1 MVYSLS
7 DCYPHMIQANLSSDM
22 QDFFWNI
29 IEQAKSLAEYD
40 IEQRPAALQQIL
52 TGQTAKQI
60 QRFDQIYREKLL
72 EAYRWELWGAAYV
85 IQGGC
90 SDDSFDYF
98 RDFLISEGQQAF
110 ETVLKSP
117 DDLAR
122 IDLPDDVELEDFRYA
137 IGDAYEA
144 VTGQELPANTVS
156 FPAEPAGQAA
166 WTEEQLDTLYPQLC
180 AKYD

>member
-1 MVYSLS
+1 
-7 DCYPHMIQANLSSDM
+7 M
-22 QDFFWNI
+22 QDLFWEI
-29 IEQAKSLAEYD
+29 IEQAKTLAAD
-40 IEQRPAALQQIL
+40 DVEQRPATLKQL
-52 TGQTAKQI
+52 LMDQTAEHI
-60 QRFDQIYREKLL
+60 QRFDQTYHEKLV

-110 ETVLKSP
+110 EAALKSP
-117 DDLAR
+117 DGLAQ

-144 VTGQELPANTVS
+144 VTGQELPAHTVS
-156 FPAEPAGQAA
+156 FPAEPAGQA
-166 WTEEQLDTLYPQLC
+166 WTEDQLETLYPQLC

>member
-29 IEQAKSLAEYD
+29 IEQAKSLADDD

-52 TGQTAKQI
+52 MGQTAEQI
-60 QRFDQIYREKLL
+60 RRFDQIYHEKLV
-72 EAYRWELWGAAYV
+72 EAYSWELWGAAYV

-98 RDFLISEGQQAF
+98 RDFLISEGQQVF
-110 ETVLKSP
+110 EQALKSP
-117 DDLAR
+117 DDLAH
-122 IDLPDDVELEDFRYA
+122 IELPDDVELEDFRYA
-137 IGDAYEA
+137 IADAYEA
-144 VTGQELPANTVS
+144 VTGQELPAHTIT
-156 FPAEPAGQAA
+156 FPAEPADQA
-166 WTEEQLDTLYPQLC
+166 WTEDQLDTLYPQLC

>member
-1 MVYSLS
+1 MVYRLS
-7 DCYPHMIQANLSSDM
+7 DCYPHMMQANLSSDM

-29 IEQAKSLAEYD
+29 IEQAKSLAED
-40 IEQRPAALQQIL
+40 EIEQRPAALKQTL
-52 TGQTAKQI
+52 MGQTAEQI
-60 QRFDQIYREKLL
+60 QRFEQIYREKLL

-90 SDDSFDYF
+90 SDDGFDYF
-98 RDFLISEGQQAF
+98 RDFLISEGRQVFEQA
-110 ETVLKSP
+110 LKSP
-117 DDLAR
+117 DDLAQ

-144 VTGQELPANTVS
+144 VADAEMPISQIAY
-156 FPAEPAGQAA
+156 PAEPAGQA
-166 WTEEQLDTLYPQLC
+166 WTEEQLDALYPQLC

>member
-1 MVYSLS
+1 
-7 DCYPHMIQANLSSDM
+7 MIQANLSSDM
-22 QDFFWNI
+22 QDFFWKI
-29 IEQAKSLAEYD
+29 IEQAKSLAEND

-52 TGQTAKQI
+52 MGQTAEQI
-60 QRFDQIYREKLL
+60 QRFDQIYHEKLV
-72 EAYRWELWGAAYV
+72 EAYKWELWGAAYV

-98 RDFLISEGQQAF
+98 RDFLISEGRQAF
-110 ETVLKSP
+110 ETALKSP

-122 IDLPDDVELEDFRYA
+122 IDLPNDVELEDFRYA

-144 VTGQELPANTVS
+144 VADAEMPISPVS
-156 FPAEPAGQAA
+156 YPAEPAGQA
-166 WTEEQLDTLYPQLC
+166 WTEDQLDTLYPQLC

>member
-1 MVYSLS
+1 
-7 DCYPHMIQANLSSDM
+7 M
-22 QDFFWNI
+22 QDLFWEI
-29 IEQAKSLAEYD
+29 IEQAKTLAADD

-52 TGQTAKQI
+52 MGQTAEQI
-60 QRFDQIYREKLL
+60 QRFEQIYREKLL

-98 RDFLISEGQQAF
+98 RDFLISEGRQVF
-110 ETVLKSP
+110 ETALKSP
-117 DDLAR
+117 DDLAH
-122 IDLPDDVELEDFRYA
+122 IELPDDVELEDFRYA
-137 IGDAYEA
+137 IDDAYEA
-144 VTGQELPANTVS
+144 VTGQALPANTVT
-156 FPAEPAGQAA
+156 FPAEPAGQA

>member
-29 IEQAKSLAEYD
+29 IEQAKSLAEND
-40 IEQRPAALQQIL
+40 IEQRPVALKQIL
-52 TGQTAKQI
+52 MGQTAEQI
-60 QRFDQIYREKLL
+60 QRFEQIYREKLL

-98 RDFLISEGQQAF
+98 RDFLISEGQQIFAQA
-110 ETVLKSP
+110 LKSP
-117 DDLAR
+117 DDLAH

-144 VTGQELPANTVS
+144 VTGQGLPVNTVS
-156 FPAEPAGQAA
+156 FPAEPAGQA
-166 WTEEQLDTLYPQLC
+166 WTEDQLNALYPQLC